1 MSEQY
6 YLCHVPMYGWNIILP
21 QKDYKY
27 MRNHEKRLNVPDPKN
42 DLVLLAQGTKREMV
56 LYYKLAGELT
66 NVS

>member
-1 MSEQY
+1 M
-6 YLCHVPMYGWNIILP
+6 P

-27 MRNHEKRLNVPDPKN
+27 MRHHEERLNVPDPKN
-42 DLVLLAQGTKREMV
+42 DLVLLAQGTKQEMI